1 MIKKIT
7 KTKIT
12 QLCSECGKTNVI
24 SINSLLIGTD
34 TDKNVIILPQ
44 CSCGAQEFLNR
55 TLDNSGEHARIVNSL
70 HHFLHKKGKV
80 HEKLKDKLDKEKEKD
95 KPKNKVDIDKWG
107 DEDSLENNGGFIN
120 EES

>member
-12 QLCSECGKTNVI
+12 QVCSGCNKVNVI
-24 SINSLLIGTD
+24 DIDSLIVGMEM
-34 TDKNVIILPQ
+34 DKNIVMLPE

-55 TLDNSGEHARIVNSL
+55 TFDNLGEHARIVNSL

-80 HEKLKDKLDKEKEKD
+80 HKKVKGKLDKEKEKD
-95 KPKNKVDIDKWG
+95 KPKNKVDISKWK
-107 DEDSLENNGGFIN
+107 DENFLENNGGFVK
-120 EES
+120 